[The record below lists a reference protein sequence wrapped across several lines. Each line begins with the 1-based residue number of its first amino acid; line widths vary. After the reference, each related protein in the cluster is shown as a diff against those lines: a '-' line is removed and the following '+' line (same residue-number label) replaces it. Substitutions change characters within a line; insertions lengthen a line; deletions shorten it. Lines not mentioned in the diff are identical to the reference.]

1 MLARAAARSGS
12 RRSSVL
18 VHTLDGINNL
28 VDKLQRDSRDDALRI
43 GECALQRAERNP
55 CLLCG
60 DTREQ
65 LLA

>member
-1 MLARAAARSGS
+1 MVILDLFYR
-12 RRSSVL
+12 VHDFVDEL
-18 VHTLDGINNL
+18 VCDAGDG
-28 VDKLQRDSRDDALRI
+28 AFGI